1 MSVPGEASHSRSH
14 QAGATA
20 DRLLNPAARVSL
32 WVSGPS
38 WLAVPGDTIA
48 AAAAT
53 GQEGQHPFEPG
64 PFNEG
69 EGTLGGGDRP
79 YPCRQSR

>member
-1 MSVPGEASHSRSH
+1 MS
-14 QAGATA
+14 QAKLAT
-20 DRLLNPAARVSL
+20 PEVTK
-32 WVSGPS
+32 WVSQHVVSSTRRQGS
-38 WLAVPGDTIA
+38 VLGFSGLSELAVPGDIIA